1 MNKIITL
8 IFIALTALP
17 SLGREVVMYADADGI
32 LAFQF
37 VAISD
42 IDFGNGQV
50 QCYAPHKPHEGD
62 CGTPHLLTTCNATP
76 GRLYVSAYG
85 AYPMSGKVILT
96 INGKGDGDVKFENVR
111 FWDWG
116 GERSVEVWAE

>member
-1 MNKIITL
+1 MKHLTTFL
-8 IFIALTALP
+8 LIALTALP
-17 SLGREVVMYADADGI
+17 SLGREVVMYADAGGV

-37 VAISD
+37 AAISD

-50 QCYAPHKPHEGD
+50 QCRS
-62 CGTPHLLTTCNATP
+62 PHLIAICHAQP
-76 GRLYVSAYG
+76 PRLYVSAYG
-85 AYPMSGKVILT
+85 AYPTSGKVILT
-96 INGKGDGDVKFENVR
+96 LNGKGNGDVKFEDVR